1 LFLFG
6 RLSIVIGVI
15 LLGCCSAL
23 MFGANTLLLGV
34 IPMRFAKYNKA
45 SSAAGFFDFSSYMG
59 AGIAGFV
66 TGSISEHWGWN
77 GALVMW
83 IIIALAGVC
92 LPGKKPR

>member
-1 LFLFG
+1 
-6 RLSIVIGVI
+6 
-15 LLGCCSAL
+15 
-23 MFGANTLLLGV
+23 
-34 IPMRFAKYNKA
+34 
-45 SSAAGFFDFSSYMG
+45 MG

>member
-1 LFLFG
+1 
-6 RLSIVIGVI
+6 
-15 LLGCCSAL
+15 
-23 MFGANTLLLGV
+23 MGV
-34 IPMRFAKYNKA
+34 IPMGFAKYNKA

-83 IIIALAGVC
+83 IIIAFGGSMPAGEKAALTC
-92 LPGKKPR
+92 MHQYCRY